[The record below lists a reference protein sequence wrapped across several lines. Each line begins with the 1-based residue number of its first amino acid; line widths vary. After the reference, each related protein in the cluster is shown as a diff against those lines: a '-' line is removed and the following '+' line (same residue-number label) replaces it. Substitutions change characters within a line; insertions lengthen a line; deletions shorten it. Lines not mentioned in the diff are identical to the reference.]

1 MEFIWG
7 KIYTARVKK
16 IKGLVETAKKM
27 KQKKA
32 VIRLLDKLSVEFMW
46 EIMVERFIT
55 SAGSTGRNMIN

>member
-1 MEFIWG
+1 M
-7 KIYTARVKK
+7 
-16 IKGLVETAKKM
+16 ETAKKM